1 MRVCLCF
8 VNDVCGF
15 FLVCVMVFVVFL
27 NSVSF
32 WICIDTFPW
41 EKGKHGALE

>member
-8 VNDVCGF
+8 VDDVRGL
-15 FLVCVMVFVVFL
+15 FLICVMAVVIFL
-27 NSVSF
+27 NFFSF